1 MRWLKRQ
8 FIDAS
13 LAQLLYDQAS
23 LVKWFGREVPGI
35 ALGHTLPFFAEIAD
49 TVLARLVAAGVTII
63 PLEKAV
69 ADPAYDEVGSTASS
83 MFLVLQQKLADA
95 AGTRIPVLSPDIKG
109 LHRRI
114 VEMAGDRR
122 D

>member
-1 MRWLKRQ
+1 M
-8 FIDAS
+8 
-13 LAQLLYDQAS
+13 AQLLYDQAS

-49 TVLARLVAAGVTII
+49 IVLARLVAAGVTII
-63 PLEKAV
+63 PLEKVV

-83 MFLVLQQKLADA
+83 KFLVLQQKLADA

>member
-1 MRWLKRQ
+1 M
-8 FIDAS
+8 
-13 LAQLLYDQAS
+13 AQLLYDQAS

-63 PLEKAV
+63 PLEKVV

-83 MFLVLQQKLADA
+83 KFLVLQQKLAKAFTA
-95 AGTRIPVLSPDIKG
+95 ALWRWRETDETDIAA
-109 LHRRI
+109 LTHEAVI
-114 VEMAGDRR
+114 VRYQASGVHH
-122 D
+122 